1 MAAATI
7 LAEEI
12 TLAAAIPAAVIPAA
26 VIPAAAIPAAVI
38 PAAVIPAAVLV
49 VPAVPVAQAVQ
60 KVFPA
65 EDMDRAVMAQKTVTV
80 RI

>member
-12 TLAAAIPAAVIPAA
+12 TL
-26 VIPAAAIPAAVI
+26 AAAIPAAVI

>member
-1 MAAATI
+1 MVERYAGDI

-12 TLAAAIPAAVIPAA
+12 TLAAAIQAAVIPAA
-26 VIPAAAIPAAVI
+26 VIPE
-38 PAAVIPAAVLV
+38 AVLV

>member
-1 MAAATI
+1 MVPVV
-7 LAEEI
+7 LVV
-12 TLAAAIPAAVIPAA
+12 P
-26 VIPAAAIPAAVI
+26 
-38 PAAVIPAAVLV
+38 AVLV
-49 VPAVPVAQAVQ
+49 VKAVQVVPAVLAVPAVPVAQAVQ

>member
-12 TLAAAIPAAVIPAA
+12 TLAAA
-26 VIPAAAIPAAVI
+26 I